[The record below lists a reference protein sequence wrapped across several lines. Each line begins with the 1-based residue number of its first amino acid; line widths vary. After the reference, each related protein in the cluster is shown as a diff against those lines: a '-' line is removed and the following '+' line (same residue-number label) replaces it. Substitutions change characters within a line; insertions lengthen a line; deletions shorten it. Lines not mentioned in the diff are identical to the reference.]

1 MELFRERHKKR
12 WTRAEAAGL
21 RLASR
26 PWLHRSD
33 SVPKAWTDD
42 QDRMRAA
49 HAPDKTTFATKP
61 RLALTMTERALA
73 RGAPSWMAA
82 DRVYG
87 VGEIEGAVRRA
98 GKGCMLGF
106 GGNHHFARP
115 LGHNAFPSELRLHL
129 KGDQL
134 EPHGDSK
141 RCSCRRS
148 APGIRAVF
156 FARIRHCLLI

>member
-1 MELFRERHKKR
+1 MLLYNITGVYMELFRERHKKR

-26 PWLHRSD
+26 AWLHRSD

-87 VGEIEGAVRRA
+87 VGEIEG
-98 GKGCMLGF
+98 
-106 GGNHHFARP
+106 
-115 LGHNAFPSELRLHL
+115 
-129 KGDQL
+129 
-134 EPHGDSK
+134 
-141 RCSCRRS
+141 
-148 APGIRAVF
+148 
-156 FARIRHCLLI
+156 